1 MFERIDCAKLR
12 DLLEGG
18 AQLVEVLPPEEYAE
32 EHLPG
37 AISTPLK
44 QLDAESSAL
53 RGAHGMTAEQ
63 LMEPGPSTIRA
74 DEMIE
79 GPARAHGGG

>member
-1 MFERIDCAKLR
+1 MRRASPR
-12 DLLEGG
+12 
-18 AQLVEVLPPEEYAE
+18 P
-32 EHLPG
+32 
-37 AISTPLK
+37 ISTPLK

-53 RGAHGMTAEQ
+53 RGADGMTAEQ

-79 GPARAHGGG
+79 GLRERMEEGDLKASLVTTPDGTLLGIVRRSDLSVD